1 MRTFRGKKEEGN
13 CYVEKVYFLSNVEKS
28 RNHFSMIPREQFQA
42 AKDMRRDGHEL
53 LGNFHSHPCGKPWPS
68 REDKRL
74 ACDTN
79 LIYFIISLMERE
91 NPQLKAYTYDQK
103 KMQSVRSL
111 RLLNKERIKG
121 DALLFFW
128 NRNVIPEICLHFL

>member
-1 MRTFRGKKEEGN
+1 MIYIRYKEYCAILDYCKSQLPIEACGLLGGKKEEGN

-28 RNHFSMIPREQFQA
+28 RNHFSMIHREQFQA

-103 KMQSVRSL
+103 KNAICEEFKV
-111 RLLNKERIKG
+111 IK
-121 DALLFFW
+121 
-128 NRNVIPEICLHFL
+128 

>member
-1 MRTFRGKKEEGN
+1 
-13 CYVEKVYFLSNVEKS
+13 
-28 RNHFSMIPREQFQA
+28 MIPREQFQA

-103 KMQSVRSL
+103 KNAICEEFKV
-111 RLLNKERIKG
+111 IK
-121 DALLFFW
+121 
-128 NRNVIPEICLHFL
+128 